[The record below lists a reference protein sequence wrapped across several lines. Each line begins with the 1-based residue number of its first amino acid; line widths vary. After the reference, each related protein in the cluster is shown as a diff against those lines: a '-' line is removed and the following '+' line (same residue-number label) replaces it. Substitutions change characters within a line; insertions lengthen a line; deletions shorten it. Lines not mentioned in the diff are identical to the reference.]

1 MSLAHDT
8 YVASQ
13 QQRNEL
19 PIEINPLTS
28 ALLIIDMQEYFINP
42 ASPFSQT
49 LAHRM
54 PGLCDYMQ
62 ERARTVVEP
71 ALRGLLDRFRAHGL
85 AVMYTT
91 VASERADGRDLAP
104 RFQRSTQLPSSWL
117 GPLIFL
123 PVTMPGHVSSP
134 R

>member
-13 QQRNEL
+13 QQRNAV

-28 ALLIIDMQEYFINP
+28 ALLIIDMQEYFLHP
-42 ASPFSQT
+42 ESPFSRT
-49 LAHRM
+49 LSQRI

-71 ALRGLLDRFRAHGL
+71 ALRCLLERFRVHGL
-85 AVMYTT
+85 AVIYTT

-104 RFQRSTQLPSSWL
+104 RFQRSNAVAQQLVGAAHFPP
-117 GPLIFL
+117 GA
-123 PVTMPGHVSSP
+123 MPGPASST